1 MALVMPSNGVWP
13 TLQKRALDASVLA
26 EVAQVT
32 KHMPLMPYCWRVPR
46 GLGRRAQM
54 WRIANT
60 DICWKMTSTHSR
72 CHAGLV
78 RTREYVCTVHP
89 LST

>member
-32 KHMPLMPYCWRVPR
+32 KHVP
-46 GLGRRAQM
+46 
-54 WRIANT
+54 
-60 DICWKMTSTHSR
+60 
-72 CHAGLV
+72 
-78 RTREYVCTVHP
+78 
-89 LST
+89 